1 VVTDTT
7 ADLKPPDDLRHR
19 RLRLLLRSRTF
30 LVGAV
35 IVVFWVLCAILGEL
49 ITPYDPAGTAA
60 DILRKNLPPSASNWF
75 GTDQIGRDVFSRV
88 IAGARSILIIA
99 PAATLLGTVLGT
111 ALGLITGYS
120 RGILD
125 DIISRAIDAFLS
137 IPLVITAMVA
147 LAALGPSTLGLII
160 VIGLVFTPVISRT
173 VRAAVLAERE
183 LEYVAAARLRREASG
198 HIMFVE
204 ILPNVMGPI
213 LVEFT
218 VRLGYAIFTVIT
230 LSFLGLGLSPSTPD
244 WGIAIFQHYALLN
257 GGIWWPVLF
266 PALAIASLV
275 VAVNLVSDG
284 IAAVFEQ

>member
-1 VVTDTT
+1 LVTDTV
-7 ADLKPPDDLRHR
+7 ADLKPPDDLRRR
-19 RLRLLLRSRTF
+19 RLQLLLRSRTF
-30 LVGAV
+30 LAGAV
-35 IVVFWVLCAILGEL
+35 IVLFWVLCAILGEL
-49 ITPYDPAGTAA
+49 ITPHDPAGTAA
-60 DILRKNLPPSASNWF
+60 DILRKNLPPSSTNWF

-183 LEYVAAARLRREASG
+183 LEYVAAARLRREAAG